1 MTTPINP
8 GGGQGFTPI
17 GGPAQAGQPTGWPTA
32 PQGGYGPQG
41 QSVGQSS
48 TLPSAPQAGGGAQGR
63 PVGPPPLPQS
73 GGGTQGQQSGLPNPG
88 GVSPV
93 APAQARKP
101 ADPAAKKRIRR
112 VIVALCALVVVV
124 IAGVVVLAVLNGQR
138 SPEARTRQYLQLLAD
153 GKAEAATA
161 MVDPGIA
168 NEERVFMTD
177 AVMQAA
183 SARIEI
189 TEVKEAQASSKNK
202 GDVRY
207 VTATLSLNGQRFTH
221 DFVLTQG
228 KKDFGVLDNWQITE
242 AFMLKVEVRAKG
254 IPAVSIGDATK
265 TLAKDNNSITVYP
278 GVYTVSAANTGEY
291 VTASPVTVSAAD
303 DFSSR
308 TITFEATYSDDLKA
322 AALDAI
328 VAKVKSCTSVEN
340 AGNLDEG
347 CPNEVRSKTL
357 SVLNLKEMPAFVTAE
372 KNSAGVYV
380 MERVKVTKQEGV
392 GIFKDANPKEV
403 TYTVRARVRT
413 DENGAVTKGKDGKPE
428 FDISWSVF

>member
-17 GGPAQAGQPTGWPTA
+17 GRPAQAGQPTGRPMA

-41 QSVGQSS
+41 QSAPGQS
-48 TLPSAPQAGGGAQGR
+48 PAPQAGGGAQGR
-63 PVGPPPLPQS
+63 PVGQPPLPQS
-73 GGGTQGQQSGLPNPG
+73 GGGAQGQPSAPPHPG
-88 GVSPV
+88 GMSPLV
-93 APAQARKP
+93 PAQAGKP
-101 ADPAAKKRIRR
+101 ADPAARKKLRR

-124 IAGVVVLAVLNGQR
+124 IAGVVALAVLNGQR

-189 TEVKEAQASSKNK
+189 TEVKESQESSKNK

-207 VTATLSLNGQRFTH
+207 VTATLSLDGQRFTH
-221 DFVLTQG
+221 DFALTQG

-242 AFMLKVEVRAKG
+242 AFMLKVEVKAKG

-265 TLAKDNNSITVYP
+265 TLAKDDNSITVYP
-278 GVYTVSAANTGEY
+278 GVYTVSVANTGEY
-291 VTASPVTVSAAD
+291 VTAPPVTVSAAD

-308 TITFEATYSDDLKA
+308 TITFEATYSDALKA
-322 AALDAI
+322 AALDAA
-328 VAKVKSCTSVEN
+328 VAKVKSCGSVEN
-340 AGNLDEG
+340 AGNLDDA
-347 CPNEVRSKTL
+347 CPIQVRSKTL
-357 SVLNLKEMPAFVTAE
+357 TVLNVKEVPTQIVGDRANPGRFIAETA
-372 KNSAGVYV
+372 VI
-380 MERVKVTKQEGV
+380 TKQEGS
-392 GIFKDANPKEV
+392 GFLKDSAPVDVKLKV
-403 TYTVRARVRT
+403 SLRLKV
-413 DENGAVTKGKDGKPE
+413 DENNAIMLDKDGKPQFE
-428 FDISWSVF
+428 ISWS

>member
-17 GGPAQAGQPTGWPTA
+17 GRPAQAGQPTGRPMA

-41 QSVGQSS
+41 QSAPGQS
-48 TLPSAPQAGGGAQGR
+48 PAPQAGGGAQGR
-63 PVGPPPLPQS
+63 PVGQPPLPQS
-73 GGGTQGQQSGLPNPG
+73 GGGAQGQPSAPPHPG
-88 GVSPV
+88 GMSPLV
-93 APAQARKP
+93 PAQAGKP
-101 ADPAAKKRIRR
+101 ADPAARKKLRR

-124 IAGVVVLAVLNGQR
+124 IAGVVALAVLNGQR

-189 TEVKEAQASSKNK
+189 TEVKESQESSKNK

-207 VTATLSLNGQRFTH
+207 VTATLSLDGQRFTH
-221 DFVLTQG
+221 DFALTQG
-228 KKDFGVLDNWQITE
+228 KKEFGVLDNWQITE
-242 AFMLKVEVRAKG
+242 AFMLKVEVKAKG

-265 TLAKDNNSITVYP
+265 TLAKDDNSITVYP

-291 VTASPVTVSAAD
+291 VTAPPVTVSAAD

-308 TITFEATYSDDLKA
+308 TITFEATFSDDLKA

-328 VAKVKSCTSVEN
+328 TAKVKSCTSVEN

-347 CPNEVRSKTL
+347 CPSQVRSKTL
-357 SVLNLKEMPAFVTAE
+357 LVLSLKDMPTFVMAE
-372 KNSAGVYV
+372 KNNDGVYV
-380 MERVKVTKQEGV
+380 MERVKITKQEGS
-392 GIFKDANPKEV
+392 GIFKDANPEDV

-428 FDISWSVF
+428 FDISWNYF

>member
-17 GGPAQAGQPTGWPTA
+17 GRPAQAGQPTARPMA

-41 QSVGQSS
+41 QSAPGQS
-48 TLPSAPQAGGGAQGR
+48 PAPQAGGGAQGR
-63 PVGPPPLPQS
+63 PVGQPPLPQS
-73 GGGTQGQQSGLPNPG
+73 GGGAQGQPSAPPRPG
-88 GVSPV
+88 GMSPLV
-93 APAQARKP
+93 PAQAGKP
-101 ADPAAKKRIRR
+101 ADPAARKKLRR

-124 IAGVVVLAVLNGQR
+124 IVGVVALAVLNGQR

-189 TEVKEAQASSKNK
+189 TEVKESQESSKNK

-207 VTATLSLNGQRFTH
+207 VTATLSLDGQRFTH
-221 DFVLTQG
+221 DFALTQG
-228 KKDFGVLDNWQITE
+228 KKEFGVLDNWQITE
-242 AFMLKVEVRAKG
+242 AFMLKVEVKAKG

-265 TLAKDNNSITVYP
+265 TLAKDDNSITVYP

-291 VTASPVTVSAAD
+291 VTAPPVTVSAAD

-308 TITFEATYSDDLKA
+308 TITFEATYSDALKA
-322 AALDAI
+322 AALDAA
-328 VAKVKSCTSVEN
+328 VAKTKSCGSVEN
-340 AGNLDEG
+340 AGNLDED
-347 CPNEVRSKTL
+347 CPNSVRSKTL
-357 SVLNLKEMPAFVTAE
+357 TVLNVKEVPTQIVGDKYRQGSFTAE
-372 KNSAGVYV
+372 YAVI
-380 MERVKVTKQEGV
+380 TKQEGS
-392 GIFKDANPKEV
+392 GLFKESAPRDQK
-403 TYTVRARVRT
+403 YTVRLEVRV
-413 DENGAVTKGKDGKPE
+413 DENNTIRMGADGKPQ
-428 FDISWSVF
+428 FTFSWSEY

>member
-1 MTTPINP
+1 M
-8 GGGQGFTPI
+8 
-17 GGPAQAGQPTGWPTA
+17 
-32 PQGGYGPQG
+32 
-41 QSVGQSS
+41 
-48 TLPSAPQAGGGAQGR
+48 
-63 PVGPPPLPQS
+63 
-73 GGGTQGQQSGLPNPG
+73 
-88 GVSPV
+88 
-93 APAQARKP
+93 
-101 ADPAAKKRIRR
+101 
-112 VIVALCALVVVV
+112 
-124 IAGVVVLAVLNGQR
+124 
-138 SPEARTRQYLQLLAD
+138 
-153 GKAEAATA
+153 
-161 MVDPGIA
+161 
-168 NEERVFMTD
+168 
-177 AVMQAA
+177 
-183 SARIEI
+183 
-189 TEVKEAQASSKNK
+189 
-202 GDVRY
+202 
-207 VTATLSLNGQRFTH
+207 
-221 DFVLTQG
+221 
-228 KKDFGVLDNWQITE
+228 
-242 AFMLKVEVRAKG
+242 
-254 IPAVSIGDATK
+254 
-265 TLAKDNNSITVYP
+265 
-278 GVYTVSAANTGEY
+278 SAANTGDY

-357 SVLNLKEMPAFVTAE
+357 SVLNLKEMPTFVTAE

>member
-17 GGPAQAGQPTGWPTA
+17 GGPAQAGQPTGGPTA
-32 PQGGYGPQG
+32 PQTGGDA
-41 QSVGQSS
+41 
-48 TLPSAPQAGGGAQGR
+48 LGR
-63 PVGPPPLPQS
+63 PV
-73 GGGTQGQQSGLPNPG
+73 GQQSGLPNPG

-124 IAGVVVLAVLNGQR
+124 IAGVVALAVLNGQR

-161 MVDPGIA
+161 MVDPGIS

-183 SARIEI
+183 AARIEI
-189 TEVKEAQASSKNK
+189 TEVKESQESSKNK

-207 VTATLSLNGQRFTH
+207 VTATLSLDGQRFTH

-228 KKDFGVLDNWQITE
+228 KKEFGVLDNWQITE
-242 AFMLKVEVRAKG
+242 AFMLKVEVKAKG

-265 TLAKDNNSITVYP
+265 TLAKDDNSITVYP

-291 VTASPVTVSAAD
+291 VTAPPVTVSAAD

-308 TITFEATYSDDLKA
+308 SITFEAVYSDALKT
-322 AALDAI
+322 AALDAA
-328 VAKVKSCTSVEN
+328 VAKVKSCGSVEN
-340 AGNLDEG
+340 AGNLGEG
-347 CPNEVRSKTL
+347 CPFFLQSKTL
-357 SVLNLKEMPAFVTAE
+357 AVLSVKEVPTQIVGDKYNPGWYTAE
-372 KNSAGVYV
+372 NAVF
-380 MERVKVTKQEGV
+380 TKQEGS
-392 GIFKDANPKEV
+392 GIFKDSAPVDLKYKV
-403 TYTVRARVRT
+403 SVRVKV
-413 DENGAVTKGKDGKPE
+413 DENNAIRMGADGKPQFE
-428 FDISWSVF
+428 VSVG

>member
-17 GGPAQAGQPTGWPTA
+17 GRPAQAGQPTGRPMA

-41 QSVGQSS
+41 QSAPRQS
-48 TLPSAPQAGGGAQGR
+48 PAPQAGGGAQGR
-63 PVGPPPLPQS
+63 PVGQPPLPQS
-73 GGGTQGQQSGLPNPG
+73 GGGAQGQPSAPPHPG
-88 GVSPV
+88 GMSPLV
-93 APAQARKP
+93 PAQAGKP
-101 ADPAAKKRIRR
+101 ADPAARKKLRR
-112 VIVALCALVVVV
+112 VIVALCALVVIV
-124 IAGVVVLAVLNGQR
+124 IAGVVALAVLNGQR

-189 TEVKEAQASSKNK
+189 TEVKESQESSKNK

-207 VTATLSLNGQRFTH
+207 VTATLSLDGQRFTH
-221 DFVLTQG
+221 DFALTQG
-228 KKDFGVLDNWQITE
+228 KKEFGVLDNWQITE
-242 AFMLKVEVRAKG
+242 AFMLKVEVKAKG

-265 TLAKDNNSITVYP
+265 TLAKDDNSITVYP

-291 VTASPVTVSAAD
+291 VTAPPVTVSAAD

-308 TITFEATYSDDLKA
+308 TITFEATYSDALKA
-322 AALDAI
+322 AALDAA
-328 VAKVKSCTSVEN
+328 VAKVKSCGSVEN
-340 AGNLDEG
+340 AGNLGEG
-347 CPNEVRSKTL
+347 CPWPLQSKTL
-357 SVLNLKEMPAFVTAE
+357 AVLSVKEVPTQIVGDKHNPGWYTAE
-372 KNSAGVYV
+372 NAVF
-380 MERVKVTKQEGV
+380 TKQEGS
-392 GIFKDANPKEV
+392 GIFKDSAPVDVKYKV
-403 TYTVRARVRT
+403 SVHVKV
-413 DENGAVTKGKDGKPE
+413 DENNAIRMGADGKPQFE
-428 FDISWSVF
+428 VSVG

>member
-17 GGPAQAGQPTGWPTA
+17 GRPAQAGQPTGRPMA

-41 QSVGQSS
+41 QSAPGQS
-48 TLPSAPQAGGGAQGR
+48 PAPQAGGGAQGR
-63 PVGPPPLPQS
+63 PVGQPPLPQS
-73 GGGTQGQQSGLPNPG
+73 GGGAQGHPSAPPHPG
-88 GVSPV
+88 GMSPLV
-93 APAQARKP
+93 PAQAGKP
-101 ADPAAKKRIRR
+101 ADPAARKKLRR

-124 IAGVVVLAVLNGQR
+124 IAGVVALAVLNGQR

-189 TEVKEAQASSKNK
+189 TEVKESQESSKNK

-207 VTATLSLNGQRFTH
+207 VTATLSLDGQRFTH
-221 DFVLTQG
+221 DFALTQG

-242 AFMLKVEVRAKG
+242 AFMLKVEVKAKG

-265 TLAKDNNSITVYP
+265 TLAKDDNSITVYP

-291 VTASPVTVSAAD
+291 VTAPPVTVSAAD

-328 VAKVKSCTSVEN
+328 TAKVKSCTSVEN

-347 CPNEVRSKTL
+347 CPSEVRSKTL
-357 SVLNLKEMPAFVTAE
+357 LVLSLKDMPTFVTTG
-372 KNSAGVYV
+372 KNNDGTYV
-380 MERVKVTKQEGV
+380 MERVKITKQEGV
-392 GIFKDANPKEV
+392 GILKDANPKEV
-403 TYTVRARVRT
+403 MYTVRARVRT
-413 DENGAVTKGKDGKPE
+413 DENGAVTKKDGKPE
-428 FDISWSVF
+428 FDISWSFF

>member
-17 GGPAQAGQPTGWPTA
+17 GGPAQAGQPTGGPT
-32 PQGGYGPQG
+32 
-41 QSVGQSS
+41 
-48 TLPSAPQAGGGAQGR
+48 APQAGGDALGR
-63 PVGPPPLPQS
+63 PVGQPLPHS
-73 GGGTQGQQSGLPNPG
+73 GSGAQGQQSGLPNPG

-124 IAGVVVLAVLNGQR
+124 IAGVVALAVLNGQR

-161 MVDPGIA
+161 MVDPGIS

-189 TEVKEAQASSKNK
+189 TEVKESQESSKNK

-207 VTATLSLNGQRFTH
+207 VTATLSLDGQRFTH

-228 KKDFGVLDNWQITE
+228 KKEFGVLDNWQITE
-242 AFMLKVEVRAKG
+242 AFMLKVEVKAKG

-265 TLAKDNNSITVYP
+265 TLAKDDNSITVYP

-291 VTASPVTVSAAD
+291 VTAPPVTVSAAD

-308 TITFEATYSDDLKA
+308 SITFEAVYSDALKT
-322 AALDAI
+322 AALDAA
-328 VAKVKSCTSVEN
+328 VAKVKSCGSVEN
-340 AGNLDEG
+340 AGNLGEG
-347 CPNEVRSKTL
+347 CPFFLQSKTL
-357 SVLNLKEMPAFVTAE
+357 AVLSVKEVPTQIVGDKHNPGWYTAE
-372 KNSAGVYV
+372 NAVF
-380 MERVKVTKQEGV
+380 TKQEGS
-392 GIFKDANPKEV
+392 GIFKDSAPVDVKYKV
-403 TYTVRARVRT
+403 SVHVKV
-413 DENGAVTKGKDGKPE
+413 DENNAIRMGADGKPQFE
-428 FDISWSVF
+428 VSVG

>member
-17 GGPAQAGQPTGWPTA
+17 GRPAQAGQPTGRPMA

-41 QSVGQSS
+41 QSAPGQS
-48 TLPSAPQAGGGAQGR
+48 PAPQAGGGAQGR
-63 PVGPPPLPQS
+63 PVGQPPLPQS
-73 GGGTQGQQSGLPNPG
+73 GGGAQGQPSAPPHPG
-88 GVSPV
+88 GMSPLV
-93 APAQARKP
+93 PAQAGKP
-101 ADPAAKKRIRR
+101 ADPAARKTLRR

-124 IAGVVVLAVLNGQR
+124 IAGVVALAVLNGQR

-189 TEVKEAQASSKNK
+189 TEVKESQESSKNK

-207 VTATLSLNGQRFTH
+207 VTATLSLDGQRFTH
-221 DFVLTQG
+221 DFALTQG
-228 KKDFGVLDNWQITE
+228 KKEFGVLDNWQITE
-242 AFMLKVEVRAKG
+242 AFMLKVEVKAKG

-265 TLAKDNNSITVYP
+265 TLAKDDNSITVYP

-291 VTASPVTVSAAD
+291 VTAPPVTVSAAD

-308 TITFEATYSDDLKA
+308 TITFEATYSDALKA
-322 AALDAI
+322 AALDAA
-328 VAKVKSCTSVEN
+328 VAKTKSCGSVEN
-340 AGNLDEG
+340 AGNLDED
-347 CPNEVRSKTL
+347 CPNSVRSKTL
-357 SVLNLKEMPAFVTAE
+357 TVLNVKEVPTQIVGDKYRQGSFAAE
-372 KNSAGVYV
+372 YAVI
-380 MERVKVTKQEGV
+380 TKQEGS
-392 GIFKDANPKEV
+392 GLFKESAPRDQK
-403 TYTVRARVRT
+403 YTVRLEVRV
-413 DENGAVTKGKDGKPE
+413 DENNTIRMGADGKPQ
-428 FDISWSVF
+428 FTFSWSEY

>member
-17 GGPAQAGQPTGWPTA
+17 GGPAQAGQPTGGPT
-32 PQGGYGPQG
+32 
-41 QSVGQSS
+41 
-48 TLPSAPQAGGGAQGR
+48 APQAGGDALGR
-63 PVGPPPLPQS
+63 PVGQPLPHS
-73 GGGTQGQQSGLPNPG
+73 GSGAQGQQSGLPNPG

-124 IAGVVVLAVLNGQR
+124 IAGVVALAVLNGQR

-161 MVDPGIA
+161 MVDPGIS

-189 TEVKEAQASSKNK
+189 TEVKESQESSKNK

-207 VTATLSLNGQRFTH
+207 VTATLSLDGQRFTH

-228 KKDFGVLDNWQITE
+228 KKEFGVLDNWQITE
-242 AFMLKVEVRAKG
+242 AFMLKVEVKAKG

-265 TLAKDNNSITVYP
+265 TLAKDDNSITVYP

-291 VTASPVTVSAAD
+291 VTAPPVTVSAAD

-308 TITFEATYSDDLKA
+308 SITFEAVYSDALKT
-322 AALDAI
+322 AALDAA
-328 VAKVKSCTSVEN
+328 VAKVKSCGSVEN
-340 AGNLDEG
+340 AGNLGEG
-347 CPNEVRSKTL
+347 CPFFLQSKTL
-357 SVLNLKEMPAFVTAE
+357 AVLSVKEVPTQIVGDKYNPGWYTAE
-372 KNSAGVYV
+372 NAVF
-380 MERVKVTKQEGV
+380 TKQEGS
-392 GIFKDANPKEV
+392 GIFKDSAPVDLKYKV
-403 TYTVRARVRT
+403 SVRVKV
-413 DENGAVTKGKDGKPE
+413 DENNAIRMGADGKPQFE
-428 FDISWSVF
+428 VSVG